1 MPEAAEVVSVHLT
14 GRHLDR
20 LPAQAGQF
28 HAWRFLHRQG
38 WTRGNPY
45 SLSAAPDGRG
55 LRITVKELGD
65 NSAQLGA
72 LAEGLEYAPGDA
84 VLLHRFT
91 HRPLFERE
99 LHQLT
104 IKRGLQVLWLPGHRR
119 ASDSWLGAGVDAA
132 DDVTALTWWV
142 PDLAERDVYVC
153 GPEDW
158 IETVRRVAQAAG
170 LPADQLHIEKFRW

>member
-1 MPEAAEVVSVHLT
+1 VHLT

-28 HAWRFLHRQG
+28 LTWRFLHRQG
-38 WTRGNPY
+38 WPRG
-45 SLSAAPDGRG
+45 APTSSPSTGPADTVASRPPAGARLLARG
-55 LRITVKELGD
+55 
-65 NSAQLGA
+65 
-72 LAEGLEYAPGDA
+72 
-84 VLLHRFT
+84 
-91 HRPLFERE
+91 
-99 LHQLT
+99 
-104 IKRGLQVLWLPGHRR
+104 
-119 ASDSWLGAGVDAA
+119 GVGAA

-158 IETVRRVAQAAG
+158 IETVRRVTQAAG